1 MASRALTEAEKDT
14 IRRCLVA
21 ILDGPFIDDWE
32 FKTRLG
38 FDRMTLRSILS
49 ARPYL
54 DCNSEDPTVQLA
66 IDNCMNEVVNGV
78 DISPTQWD
86 RWFTVPRQEV
96 KSTFSTWGALR
107 GEFC

>member
-1 MASRALTEAEKDT
+1 MGSKPRALTEAEKDT

-21 ILDGPFIDDWE
+21 VLDGPFIDDWE

-54 DCNSEDPTVQLA
+54 DCNSEDPIVQ
-66 IDNCMNEVVNGV
+66 
-78 DISPTQWD
+78 
-86 RWFTVPRQEV
+86 QEV
-96 KSTFSTWGALR
+96 KSIFSTWGALR
-107 GEFC
+107 GEPF